1 MTVNHDV
8 TGSSPVGGATRERPQ
23 QRAFFLVSIHIYG
36 EPQKSIRNSGCFFI
50 AFTDLNRF
58 EQVQDGC
65 FFICNRKVLLFLVFV
80 SCQCHQNILTIEI
93 KNDTINMYKCFLI
106 QKL

>member
-23 QRAFFLVSIHIYG
+23 QRAFFLVIIHMTDVRYL
-36 EPQKSIRNSGCFFI
+36 SL
-50 AFTDLNRF
+50 FTNLNRF
-58 EQVQDGC
+58 ERVQDGC
-65 FFICNRKVLLFLVFV
+65 FFICNRKVLLFLVFM